1 MPGDGAAT
9 FAALQA
15 TIVKSASWFYVLVIA
30 VIAVMVLVLAVSRYG
45 DIKLGPDHAEPDY
58 GFLSWFSMLFAAGVG
73 VGLLFYGVAEPVM
86 HFLSPPVGE
95 GGDMAAAAD
104 GLQLTYLHWGFNA
117 WATYAAVAMVLAYF
131 SYRHDL
137 PLTLRCLKLG
147 LQPGML
153 RRELRERFV
162 RLLVWDLGRGAGR
175 GATCGRTCARL
186 LAACW

>member
-1 MPGDGAAT
+1 MTPSSRPEFSIDPAVFYPALILLAVGVIAVVAMPGDGAAT

-137 PLTLRCLKLG
+137 PLTLALS
-147 LQPGML
+147 
-153 RRELRERFV
+153 
-162 RLLVWDLGRGAGR
+162 LLSPHR
-175 GATCGRTCARL
+175 
-186 LAACW
+186 